1 MLAMRYHL
9 EQAHAQEPD
18 FQQRLADYPAQPASK
33 KAKIAASKSGGGASS
48 SSVPPSTASTSTA
61 AINGRFST
69 TATTTMTAPPTAAAS
84 APPTTRPI
92 VPPPPPVTTSAPNPF
107 FGLFTHGYVFSS
119 AGLPFRPHNRPID
132 ALYYLNILSTAGIK
146 SQQQRASERLMINAL
161 LNADFIKHLQDNVNT
176 GINESTSSE
185 IAHTNPQYHHRL
197 DLLDDKNMLKY
208 PTMPIQPSA
217 QPSLNPYSKRDA
229 DSAILK
235 LAKTLQDVGLGDGI
249 DNAQYF

>member
-1 MLAMRYHL
+1 MRYHL

-18 FQQRLADYPAQPASK
+18 IQQNLADYPAQPPSK
-33 KAKIAASKSGGGASS
+33 KAKTAASKAMNNSYANRQSSLASS
-48 SSVPPSTASTSTA
+48 SLQRNNVPQSANP
-61 AINGRFST
+61 
-69 TATTTMTAPPTAAAS
+69 TTT
-84 APPTTRPI
+84 
-92 VPPPPPVTTSAPNPF
+92 APNPF

-119 AGLPFRPHNRPID
+119 AGIPFRPHNRPID

-161 LNADFIKHLQDNVNT
+161 LNADFIKHLQDNVN
-176 GINESTSSE
+176 IETSSLHQ
-185 IAHTNPQYHHRL
+185 AYHL
-197 DLLDDKNMLKY
+197 DLLDDKGMLKQ
-208 PTMPIQPSA
+208 PIAPIQPS
-217 QPSLNPYSKRDA
+217 STIHYSPYTKRDA